1 MQGTIRRPFNA
12 QRVINFVAP
21 ALQARSPI
29 MTLESVNGGSERR
42 TQQEP
47 PQKSAFVKDDGIMIL

>member
-1 MQGTIRRPFNA
+1 MPSESFILWPQHFKYK
-12 QRVINFVAP
+12 
-21 ALQARSPI
+21 ALI

-47 PQKSAFVKDDGIMIL
+47 PQESALVNDDGIMIL